1 MVSNSSQFVFKLLLS
16 GFGLIFLGIILIVI
30 ASVFSDGSVNL
41 GGIIVIGPIPIIFGA
56 GENAWLMILIATIL
70 AIACLILFLLLGRQ
84 KQGGL

>member
-1 MVSNSSQFVFKLLLS
+1 MASNSSQFVFKLLLF
-16 GFGLIFLGIILIVI
+16 GFSLIFLGIILIVI
-30 ASVFSDGSVNL
+30 ASVFSDRSVNL

-84 KQGGL
+84 KQGDL

>member
-1 MVSNSSQFVFKLLLS
+1 MASNSSQFVFKLLLLGVS
-16 GFGLIFLGIILIVI
+16 LISLGVILIVI

-56 GENAWLMILIATIL
+56 GENAWPMILIATIL